1 MEKLPIELI
10 AEIFKL
16 LSPFHVLQTFRLV
29 CRRFSDASDIV
40 YPYGRLY
47 GLPISIWTKIITS
60 SDYFPILRLSTTCTS
75 FYQLILTSETP
86 EILRLTFHE
95 KLPRITTPVEQGSTQ
110 SEDLTQ
116 TTQPSKK
123 SPFWQPHPH
132 LHGLRYSIAGEY
144 FHTPRVGTRTI
155 RYWEHEDDE
164 LYTPDANATS
174 PPARSITFTTAAR
187 FRHRRTNEVSRY
199 YPMRPVRISALDDG
213 SGRGVSIEDVF
224 KAVRLMFLLPMC
236 PNEVLAAHLE
246 SWNER
251 KGKVD
256 GETGPWAT
264 WLKQSNGL
272 LSEEVENDPEV
283 LDFDRETP
291 ELEAA
296 WRGLEPEPWKP
307 ILIQPD
313 RRLCLLNF
321 EMKFLTDHIMMRP
334 AE

>member
-10 AEIFKL
+10 AQIFKL
-16 LSPFHVLQTFRLV
+16 LCPFHVLQTFRLV
-29 CRRFSDASDIV
+29 CRRFSNASDIL

-75 FYQLILTSETP
+75 FHQLILTSETP

-95 KLPRITTPVEQGSTQ
+95 KLPRITTPVEQGSAQ
-110 SEDLTQ
+110 SEDPTRR
-116 TTQPSKK
+116 TQP
-123 SPFWQPHPH
+123 
-132 LHGLRYSIAGEY
+132 
-144 FHTPRVGTRTI
+144 VGTRTI
-155 RYWEHEDDE
+155 RYWEHEDDG

-174 PPARSITFTTAAR
+174 PPAKSITFTTAAR

-199 YPMRPVRISALDDG
+199 YPMRPVRVSALDDG

-246 SWNER
+246 RWNER
-251 KGKVD
+251 RGKVD

-272 LSEEVENDPEV
+272 LSEEIENDPEV

-291 ELEAA
+291 ELEEA

-313 RRLCLLNF
+313 RRLCLLNL
-321 EMKFLTDHIMMRP
+321 EMKYLTDHIMMHP

>member
-29 CRRFSDASDIV
+29 RRRFSDASDIV

-116 TTQPSKK
+116 TTQP
-123 SPFWQPHPH
+123 
-132 LHGLRYSIAGEY
+132 
-144 FHTPRVGTRTI
+144 
-155 RYWEHEDDE
+155 
-164 LYTPDANATS
+164 
-174 PPARSITFTTAAR
+174 
-187 FRHRRTNEVSRY
+187 HRRTNEVSRY